1 MGRGTARSED
11 LGQMAALAAR
21 FNADMREQVGQ
32 AAATL
37 DAVLVRMQVDLADLM
52 GLGVEDVLPLFGASL
67 ETVQLEA
74 ADGRRVATARLGQAR
89 GMRAL
94 RIMQLEGDQPAGTP
108 VDPVLASAQA
118 QFTARGEV
126 AAPAQAPAAFS
137 DVSTQPTSMSDLVS
151 GLMSE
156 IGDTQFPPMADA
168 LGLDAGPGG

>member
-1 MGRGTARSED
+1 
-11 LGQMAALAAR
+11 
-21 FNADMREQVGQ
+21 
-32 AAATL
+32 
-37 DAVLVRMQVDLADLM
+37 VLVRMQVDLADLM

-126 AAPAQAPAAFS
+126 AASNHAAPAFT

-168 LGLDAGPGG
+168 AGMDAGPGA